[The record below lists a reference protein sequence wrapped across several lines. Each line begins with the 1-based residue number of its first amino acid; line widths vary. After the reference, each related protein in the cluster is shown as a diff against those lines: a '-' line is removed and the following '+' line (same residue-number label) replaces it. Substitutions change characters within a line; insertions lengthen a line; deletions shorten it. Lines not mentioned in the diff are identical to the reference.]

1 MNFDLTGIASD
12 DEPGVERNRPLR
24 GYRKRW
30 RPSPSA
36 AAESQEEILHSEP
49 GGDLEE
55 AGPYGP
61 AEVFGFGEDT
71 FCIDDWIHVTEGLA
85 TGAAE
90 QYEPSSPAD
99 ELEPPVGTVALAGP
113 QASEPAWQQCA
124 ASAAIKRQRMEM
136 PKLPWE
142 RPPFDFVFRTGDK
155 WDGTILAGYNDLFA
169 HTTVGCAD
177 VLNSQLAP
185 EPDTAVGGRVE
196 QPPVVRLNFKKV
208 RTELPDEDIRR
219 VALSKLRDI
228 LLQDPLATQIGTGIN
243 NILNGGGA
251 YHLVEQSIG
260 DCFRSKA
267 SSTLQ
272 KRAGSLW
279 RLCKLLRLGGTTN
292 PLRLTEESLY
302 GALCTMRESVA
313 GATSAQHALEAL
325 AFLDSTAKLLLV
337 DLRQVVSGRCRG
349 VARDM
354 YLTKN
359 PLEQKHPLKLA
370 HVRHLELLF
379 HDLPT
384 TMQCILGQ
392 ILFCIHA
399 CCRWKDSQRIKN
411 LSIEVGHGEALIHAE
426 AIASKTAVS
435 AEARTRFLPYVAL
448 GTGVMGTNWGSPWL
462 SARLADGLDLSDHA
476 LPSFSERTLAWTSNP
491 MSASEATYWLR
502 EFLEGALEP
511 GLALRFGSHSC
522 KTTLLTWAGRST
534 KISFSPTERRLLGHH
549 LEQNMKSILTYSREA
564 FTSLYSKVLS
574 MFKCMRDGSF
584 DPDLAAIDRVVQL
597 SDGAPTDQP
606 VDPPSNLAEV
616 AVPSDSESSVASE
629 CGEVEQDPP
638 CQGQFEGPER
648 ISLFPDFPGV
658 AEDALLVHRVSGLV
672 HVLNEDNVLLCGRMP
687 SLNFKEYACSISD
700 RGVYEG
706 CAQCKKAF
714 GGRNQA

>member
-185 EPDTAVGGRVE
+185 ERDTAVGGRVE

-208 RTELPDEDIRR
+208 RTELPDEDTRR

-302 GALCTMRESVA
+302 GALCTMRESGA

-370 HVRHLELLF
+370 HVRHLEFLF

-399 CCRWKDSQRIKN
+399 CCRWKDSQRITTMR
-411 LSIEVGHGEALIHAE
+411 
-426 AIASKTAVS
+426 SKL
-435 AEARTRFLPYVAL
+435 EGQTRFKRA
-448 GTGVMGTNWGSPWL
+448 
-462 SARLADGLDLSDHA
+462 
-476 LPSFSERTLAWTSNP
+476 
-491 MSASEATYWLR
+491 
-502 EFLEGALEP
+502 
-511 GLALRFGSHSC
+511 
-522 KTTLLTWAGRST
+522 
-534 KISFSPTERRLLGHH
+534 
-549 LEQNMKSILTYSREA
+549 
-564 FTSLYSKVLS
+564 
-574 MFKCMRDGSF
+574 
-584 DPDLAAIDRVVQL
+584 
-597 SDGAPTDQP
+597 
-606 VDPPSNLAEV
+606 
-616 AVPSDSESSVASE
+616 
-629 CGEVEQDPP
+629 
-638 CQGQFEGPER
+638 
-648 ISLFPDFPGV
+648 
-658 AEDALLVHRVSGLV
+658 
-672 HVLNEDNVLLCGRMP
+672 
-687 SLNFKEYACSISD
+687 FKELT
-700 RGVYEG
+700 
-706 CAQCKKAF
+706 
-714 GGRNQA
+714 

>member
-1 MNFDLTGIASD
+1 M
-12 DEPGVERNRPLR
+12 
-24 GYRKRW
+24 
-30 RPSPSA
+30 
-36 AAESQEEILHSEP
+36 HSEP

-185 EPDTAVGGRVE
+185 ERDTAVGGRVE

-302 GALCTMRESVA
+302 GALCTMRESGA

-370 HVRHLELLF
+370 RVRHLELLF

-564 FTSLYSKVLS
+564 FTSLYSKVFS

>member
-1 MNFDLTGIASD
+1 MNLDLTGTASD
-12 DEPGVERNRPLR
+12 DEPGDAQNRPLR
-24 GYRKRW
+24 GFRKRW
-30 RPSPSA
+30 RPSSSVA
-36 AAESQEEILHSEP
+36 ADSQADTPRSEP
-49 GGDLEE
+49 GGDQEGP
-55 AGPYGP
+55 GPYDP
-61 AEVFGFGEDT
+61 AAEFGFGEDT
-71 FCIDDWIHVTEGLA
+71 CFIDDWFHIADGLG
-85 TGAAE
+85 TGTAE
-90 QYEPSSPAD
+90 PYEPSSPAD
-99 ELEPPVGTVALAGP
+99 DLEAPAGTVTLTGP
-113 QASEPAWQQCA
+113 QTFEPVWQHCA
-124 ASAAIKRQRMEM
+124 TTATVKRQRMEM

-142 RPPFDFVFRTGDK
+142 KPPFDFIFRTGDK
-155 WDGTILAGYNDLFA
+155 WGGTILAGYNDLFA
-169 HTTVGCAD
+169 HTKVGCAD

-185 EPDTAVGGRVE
+185 EREMPTGGRVE
-196 QPPVVRLNFKKV
+196 QPPVVRLNFRKV

-251 YHLVEQSIG
+251 NHLVEQSIG

-279 RLCKLLRLGGTTN
+279 RLCKLLRLGGTLN

-302 GALCTMRESVA
+302 GALCTMRESGA

-337 DLRQVVSGRCRG
+337 DLRQVISGRCRG

-370 HVRHLELLF
+370 HVRHLEYLF
-379 HDLPT
+379 HELPT

-392 ILFCIHA
+392 ILVCIHA
-399 CCRWKDSQRIKN
+399 CCPWKDSQRIKN

-448 GTGVMGTNWGSPWL
+448 GTGVVGANWGTPWL
-462 SARLADGLDLSDHA
+462 SARLADGLEFSEHA

-502 EFLEGALEP
+502 EFLEGALKP
-511 GLALRFGSHSC
+511 GLALKFGSHSC

-549 LEQNMKSILTYSREA
+549 LERNMKSILTYSREA

-597 SDGAPTDQP
+597 SDNAPDQS
-606 VDPPSNLAEV
+606 VDPPANVAELAV
-616 AVPSDSESSVASE
+616 ASDSESSVASE
-629 CGEVEQDPP
+629 CGDVEQDPP
-638 CQGQFEGPER
+638 CHGHFEGPER

-687 SLNFKEYACSISD
+687 SLNFKEYACSVSD
-700 RGVYEG
+700 REVYEG

-714 GGRNQA
+714 VGRNKA

>member
-1 MNFDLTGIASD
+1 MNLDLTGTASD
-12 DEPGVERNRPLR
+12 DEPGDAQNRPLR
-24 GYRKRW
+24 GFRKRW
-30 RPSPSA
+30 RPSSSVA
-36 AAESQEEILHSEP
+36 ADSQADTPRSEP
-49 GGDLEE
+49 GGDQEGP
-55 AGPYGP
+55 GPYDP
-61 AEVFGFGEDT
+61 AAEFGFGEDT
-71 FCIDDWIHVTEGLA
+71 CFIDDWFHIADGLG
-85 TGAAE
+85 TGTAE
-90 QYEPSSPAD
+90 PYEPSSPAD
-99 ELEPPVGTVALAGP
+99 DLEAPAGTVTLTGP
-113 QASEPAWQQCA
+113 QTFEPTWQHCA
-124 ASAAIKRQRMEM
+124 TTATVKRQRMEM

-142 RPPFDFVFRTGDK
+142 KPPFDFIFRTGDK
-155 WDGTILAGYNDLFA
+155 WGGTILAGYNDLFA
-169 HTTVGCAD
+169 HTKVGCAD
-177 VLNSQLAP
+177 VLSSQLAP
-185 EPDTAVGGRVE
+185 EREMPTGGRVE
-196 QPPVVRLNFKKV
+196 QPPVVRLNFRKV

-251 YHLVEQSIG
+251 NHLVEQSIG

-279 RLCKLLRLGGTTN
+279 RLCKLLRLGGTLN

-302 GALCTMRESVA
+302 GALCTMRESGA

-337 DLRQVVSGRCRG
+337 DLRQVISGRCRG

-370 HVRHLELLF
+370 HVRHLEYLF
-379 HDLPT
+379 HELPT

-448 GTGVMGTNWGSPWL
+448 GTGVVGANWGTPWL
-462 SARLADGLDLSDHA
+462 SARLADGLEFSEHA
-476 LPSFSERTLAWTSNP
+476 LPSFSERTLAWTSSP

-502 EFLEGALEP
+502 EFLEGALKP
-511 GLALRFGSHSC
+511 GLALKFGSHSC

-549 LEQNMKSILTYSREA
+549 LERNMKSILTYSREA

-597 SDGAPTDQP
+597 SDNAPDQS
-606 VDPPSNLAEV
+606 VDPPANVAELAV
-616 AVPSDSESSVASE
+616 ASDSESSVASE
-629 CGEVEQDPP
+629 CGDVEQDPP
-638 CQGQFEGPER
+638 CHGHFEGPER

-687 SLNFKEYACSISD
+687 SLNFKEYACSVSD
-700 RGVYEG
+700 REVYEG

-714 GGRNQA
+714 VGRNKA

>member
-1 MNFDLTGIASD
+1 MLDSFGMNFDLTGTASD
-12 DEPGVERNRPLR
+12 DEPGDAQNRPLR
-24 GYRKRW
+24 GYRRRW
-30 RPSPSA
+30 RPSPSV
-36 AAESQEEILHSEP
+36 AAESQVETMRSEP
-49 GGDLEE
+49 GGDLEGP
-55 AGPYGP
+55 GPYGP
-61 AEVFGFGEDT
+61 AEDFGFGEDAC
-71 FCIDDWIHVTEGLA
+71 CIDDWIHVTDGF
-85 TGAAE
+85 AE
-90 QYEPSSPAD
+90 PYEPSSPAD
-99 ELEPPVGTVALAGP
+99 DLEPPVGTVALTGP

-124 ASAAIKRQRMEM
+124 TSAAVKRQRMEM

-155 WDGTILAGYNDLFA
+155 WSLAGYNDLFA

-185 EPDTAVGGRVE
+185 ERDTIVGGRVE
-196 QPPVVRLNFKKV
+196 QPPVVHLNFKRV
-208 RTELPDEDIRR
+208 RTELPDEDIRC

-228 LLQDPLATQIGTGIN
+228 LLQDPLTTQIGTGIN

-251 YHLVEQSIG
+251 YQLVEQSIG

-302 GALCTMRESVA
+302 GALCTMRESGA
-313 GATSAQHALEAL
+313 GATSAQHALEAGVL
-325 AFLDSTAKLLLV
+325 GLHSQTFIGGPT
-337 DLRQVVSGRCRG
+337 SGHLWKVPRC

-370 HVRHLELLF
+370 HVRHLEFLF

-426 AIASKTAVS
+426 EIASKTAVS
-435 AEARTRFLPYVAL
+435 AEAGTRFLPYVAL
-448 GTGVMGTNWGSPWL
+448 GTGVVGTNWGSPWL
-462 SARLADGLDLSDHA
+462 SARLADGLDFSDHA

-511 GLALRFGSHSC
+511 GLALKFGSHSC

-549 LEQNMKSILTYSREA
+549 LEQNMKSILTYSGEA
-564 FTSLYSKVLS
+564 FTNLYSKVLS

-584 DPDLAAIDRVVQL
+584 HLDLAAIDRVVQL
-597 SDGAPTDQP
+597 SDSAPTDQP
-606 VDPPSNLAEV
+606 VDPPANVAEL

-648 ISLFPDFPGV
+648 ISLFLTFP
-658 AEDALLVHRVSGLV
+658 ALPKMRCWCI
-672 HVLNEDNVLLCGRMP
+672 EC
-687 SLNFKEYACSISD
+687 
-700 RGVYEG
+700 
-706 CAQCKKAF
+706 
-714 GGRNQA
+714 QA